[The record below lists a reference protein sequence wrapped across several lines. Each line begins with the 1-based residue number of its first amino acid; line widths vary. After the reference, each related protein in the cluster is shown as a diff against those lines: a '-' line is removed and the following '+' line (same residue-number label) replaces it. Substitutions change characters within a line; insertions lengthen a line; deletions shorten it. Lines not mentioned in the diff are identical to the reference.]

1 MAYQAPKSK
10 IEFDESK
17 CFKDLN
23 IGTEPE
29 FQDPTNITDELE
41 TLNYRQICGRLITAV
56 KKKDKDIVLKI
67 LNETYINVNFTDKS
81 GNSPLHYAVYYG
93 QIDITSKLLWYGKA
107 QNTFINKYGETA
119 IQAGQVSIE
128 SNKKNPRYIKNN
140 KNIEKCI
147 ELIQTFSDGVKID
160 ELKGDINVNAI
171 RDNLNKIQKE
181 NKEAII
187 KIISSKAKN
196 IIEDY
201 KKVST
206 VFEIIFNMSKDN
218 DMFLGL
224 YVDVFICIL
233 SLDKAYNR
241 EQGLVHILLGKTF
254 EYYTN
259 AITEP
264 TLKDNQNILKLITHF
279 YTKKL
284 MNKSFLQKIIDD
296 LFYVIEQSY
305 DSETNIYKEQECI
318 RLLQIVLL
326 NIKKG
331 SDKTTIS
338 KYEIKLSK
346 FLNPIYNIKPRLK
359 FLIQDYLD
367 EEY

>member
-1 MAYQAPKSK
+1 MAYKAPISK

-23 IGTEPE
+23 IRTEPE
-29 FQDPTNITDELE
+29 FIDPTNITDELE
-41 TLNYRQICGRLITAV
+41 ILDYRQICGKLIYYV
-56 KKKDKDIVLKI
+56 KKKERNIVSKI

-93 QIDITSKLLWYGKA
+93 ESEIVSKLLWYGKA
-107 QNTFINKYGETA
+107 QNDFINKYNETA
-119 IQAGQVSIE
+119 VQSGLASIE
-128 SNKKNPRYIKNN
+128 FNKKNSRYIKNN

-147 ELIQTFSDGVKID
+147 ELIQTFSNGVKID
-160 ELKGDINVNAI
+160 ELKGDININAI
-171 RDNLNKIQKE
+171 RDNLNKIQEE
-181 NKEAII
+181 NKEEII
-187 KIISSKAKN
+187 KIISSKSKN

-233 SLDKAYNR
+233 SLDKAYNK

-259 AITEP
+259 SITEP
-264 TLKDNQNILKLITHF
+264 TLKDNQNILKLITYF
-279 YTKKL
+279 YMKKL

-326 NIKKG
+326 KIKKG
-331 SDKTTIS
+331 SDKTTVS
-338 KYEIKLSK
+338 KYENKLSK
-346 FLNPIYNIKPRLK
+346 FLNPIYNIKARLK